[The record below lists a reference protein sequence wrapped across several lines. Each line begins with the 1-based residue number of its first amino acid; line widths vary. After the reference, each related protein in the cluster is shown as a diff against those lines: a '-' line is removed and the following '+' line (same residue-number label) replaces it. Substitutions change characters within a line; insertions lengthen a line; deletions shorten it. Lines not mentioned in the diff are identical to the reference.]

1 MKRGMYLAAALC
13 LLLCG
18 CGKKDAAE
26 AQAVQQRYAALTGAV
41 AEAEIVSHP
50 EGETR
55 SFTVRCTCDRTKDT
69 ATTTVMAPEELAGQ
83 SVIGSMFQKNTEPS
97 SKVIRLTLNAFT
109 DISADW
115 LLRNKG
121 PMLISD
127 IKPDPNIER
136 MERLVDTIATLQ
148 GTINEQMKTIQ
159 LFTEENQKLKGE
171 LAMLKN
177 ERNIG

>member
-1 MKRGMYLAAALC
+1 MISRIKDIIAYYGLSTRAFALKCGIAQNTLNKQLNGVRELSLVTVNSILDTFEEISSEWLLRG
-13 LLLCG
+13 
-18 CGKKDAAE
+18 K
-26 AQAVQQRYAALTGAV
+26 
-41 AEAEIVSHP
+41 
-50 EGETR
+50 GE
-55 SFTVRCTCDRTKDT
+55 
-69 ATTTVMAPEELAGQ
+69 MLP
-83 SVIGSMFQKNTEPS
+83 SVIRSDSNTEPS

-121 PMLISD
+121 PMLLSEM
-127 IKPDPNIER
+127 KPDPNIER
-136 MERLVDTIATLQ
+136 VERLVDTIATLQ

-159 LFTEENQKLKGE
+159 LLTEDLKRTKGE

>member
-1 MKRGMYLAAALC
+1 M
-13 LLLCG
+13 
-18 CGKKDAAE
+18 AE
-26 AQAVQQRYAALTGAV
+26 TSVNEKIR
-41 AEAEIVSHP
+41 EIISYYKL
-50 EGETR
+50 
-55 SFTVRCTCDRTKDT
+55 SDRLFSIKIGVTK
-69 ATTTVMAPEELAGQ
+69 

>member
-1 MKRGMYLAAALC
+1 M
-13 LLLCG
+13 
-18 CGKKDAAE
+18 AE
-26 AQAVQQRYAALTGAV
+26 TSVNEKIR
-41 AEAEIVSHP
+41 EIISYYKL
-50 EGETR
+50 
-55 SFTVRCTCDRTKDT
+55 SDRQFSIKIGVT
-69 ATTTVMAPEELAGQ
+69 Q

-148 GTINEQMKTIQ
+148 GTINEQMKTNQ
-159 LFTEENQKLKGE
+159 LLTEKLKKIEGE

-177 ERNIG
+177 ERNVG

>member
-1 MKRGMYLAAALC
+1 M
-13 LLLCG
+13 
-18 CGKKDAAE
+18 AE
-26 AQAVQQRYAALTGAV
+26 TSVNEKIR
-41 AEAEIVSHP
+41 EIISYYKL
-50 EGETR
+50 
-55 SFTVRCTCDRTKDT
+55 SDRQFSIKIGVT
-69 ATTTVMAPEELAGQ
+69 Q

-148 GTINEQMKTIQ
+148 GTINEQMKANQ
-159 LFTEENQKLKGE
+159 LLTEKLKKIEGE

-177 ERNIG
+177 ERNVG

>member
-1 MKRGMYLAAALC
+1 M
-13 LLLCG
+13 
-18 CGKKDAAE
+18 AE
-26 AQAVQQRYAALTGAV
+26 TSVNEKIR
-41 AEAEIVSHP
+41 EIISYYKL
-50 EGETR
+50 
-55 SFTVRCTCDRTKDT
+55 SDRQFSIKIGVT
-69 ATTTVMAPEELAGQ
+69 Q

-148 GTINEQMKTIQ
+148 GTINELMKTIQ

>member
-1 MKRGMYLAAALC
+1 M
-13 LLLCG
+13 
-18 CGKKDAAE
+18 AE
-26 AQAVQQRYAALTGAV
+26 TSVNEKIR
-41 AEAEIVSHP
+41 EIISYYKL
-50 EGETR
+50 
-55 SFTVRCTCDRTKDT
+55 SDRQFSIKIGVTK
-69 ATTTVMAPEELAGQ
+69 

>member
-1 MKRGMYLAAALC
+1 MVDTSVNEKIR
-13 LLLCG
+13 
-18 CGKKDAAE
+18 
-26 AQAVQQRYAALTGAV
+26 
-41 AEAEIVSHP
+41 EIISHYKL
-50 EGETR
+50 
-55 SFTVRCTCDRTKDT
+55 SDRQFSIKIGVT
-69 ATTTVMAPEELAGQ
+69 Q

-97 SKVIRLTLNAFT
+97 AKVIRLTLNAFT

-115 LLRNKG
+115 LLRNEG

-127 IKPDPNIER
+127 MKPDQNIER

-148 GTINEQMKTIQ
+148 GTLNEYMKTNQ
-159 LFTEENQKLKGE
+159 LLTEDLKKAKGE

>member
-1 MKRGMYLAAALC
+1 M
-13 LLLCG
+13 
-18 CGKKDAAE
+18 AE
-26 AQAVQQRYAALTGAV
+26 TSVNEKIR
-41 AEAEIVSHP
+41 EIISHYKL
-50 EGETR
+50 
-55 SFTVRCTCDRTKDT
+55 SDRQFAIKIGVT
-69 ATTTVMAPEELAGQ
+69 Q

-177 ERNIG
+177 ERNVG

>member
-1 MKRGMYLAAALC
+1 M
-13 LLLCG
+13 
-18 CGKKDAAE
+18 AE
-26 AQAVQQRYAALTGAV
+26 TSVNEKIR
-41 AEAEIVSHP
+41 EIISHYKL
-50 EGETR
+50 
-55 SFTVRCTCDRTKDT
+55 SDRQFAIKIGVT
-69 ATTTVMAPEELAGQ
+69 Q

>member
-1 MKRGMYLAAALC
+1 MTETSVNEKIREIISYYKLSDRQFSIKIG
-13 LLLCG
+13 
-18 CGKKDAAE
+18 
-26 AQAVQQRYAALTGAV
+26 V
-41 AEAEIVSHP
+41 A
-50 EGETR
+50 
-55 SFTVRCTCDRTKDT
+55 
-69 ATTTVMAPEELAGQ
+69 Q